1 MKNVEDMKRLAT
13 EIISSY
19 ESRIAA
25 VGMII
30 DTTHQL
36 LDDFRTK
43 RNEISNQLKETLAHK
58 ESMRKK
64 DFDKIMNDI
73 LSSQDEKE
81 EEIRNLLKTYIAE
94 HKEAASSIR
103 ENLEKNEM
111 ARAEDEKSRI
121 ENFRKMFHGIQEQQ
135 QCRENEVREKL
146 LEFQQDHKKTTE
158 FLRTL
163 LDKDEAV
170 RASYL
175 KTMLKDI
182 RAQRTQRKEEINA
195 MSFHWREL
203 TGIMAEKRAERQ
215 NI

>member
-1 MKNVEDMKRLAT
+1 MKRLAT

-30 DTTHQL
+30 DNTHQL

-73 LSSQDEKE
+73 LASQDEKE

-94 HKEAASSIR
+94 HKEAAGSIR

-135 QCRENEVREKL
+135 RCRENEVREKL

-182 RAQRTQRKEEINA
+182 RAQRARRKEEINA

-203 TGIMAEKRAERQ
+203 TGIMAGKRAERQ